1 MASLTLVAGA
11 VDLGCDGAT
20 DASDDPASHNAAKTT
35 ATNRLIGFF
44 TAAGSLDS
52 PFAQGLAY
60 PFCFRQLELPVIALD
75 KAVNYDSPSLDRY
88 VNNQDDGG
96 RR

>member
-35 ATNRLIGFF
+35 ATNRLIG
-44 TAAGSLDS
+44 SLQVPWILHS
-52 PFAQGLAY
+52 
-60 PFCFRQLELPVIALD
+60 R
-75 KAVNYDSPSLDRY
+75 KA
-88 VNNQDDGG
+88 
-96 RR
+96 